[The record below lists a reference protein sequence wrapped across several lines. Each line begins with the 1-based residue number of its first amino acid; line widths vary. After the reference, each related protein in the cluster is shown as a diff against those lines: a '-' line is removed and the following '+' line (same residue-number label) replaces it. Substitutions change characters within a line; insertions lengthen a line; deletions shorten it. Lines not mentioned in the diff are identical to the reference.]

1 MGFCMPARAVAYAP
15 AGFFVSVY
23 LNIPHYINQ
32 ILHYL

>member
-1 MGFCMPARAVAYAP
+1 MGFCMPARAIAYAP

-23 LNIPHYINQ
+23 LTYYINQ